1 MKETSWNDCLY
12 LNSSIKITPDKE
24 KAESLI
30 ETAKER
36 IEYSNKDIK
45 EKNANY
51 IFEDY
56 YSSILEIL
64 HAIILSN
71 GYKVNNHIC
80 LGYYIKDVMKR
91 DDLFRIF
98 DDCRFKRNSLVYYG
112 KRMDFDTAKDV
123 IEKAKRLF
131 KELNKIILD
140 KNKKWDIQMARFS
153 TRLISEW

>member
-1 MKETSWNDCLY
+1 MKEASWNDCLY
-12 LNSSIKITPDKE
+12 SNSSIKITPDKG
-24 KAESLI
+24 KAKSLI

-36 IEYSNKDIK
+36 IESSNKDIN

-64 HAIILSN
+64 HAIILFE

-80 LGYYIKDVMKR
+80 LGYYIKEVTR
-91 DDLFRIF
+91 REDLFRIF

-112 KRMDFDTAKDV
+112 KRMDFDIAKLA
-123 IEKAKRLF
+123 IEKAKKLF
-131 KELNKIILD
+131 KELDMIFLE
-140 KNKKWDIQMARFS
+140 KNRK
-153 TRLISEW
+153 